1 MMITQLATTNDAR
14 ERERDVDICIFYDG
28 TVDKE
33 ANKFRARWNCT
44 AFNNAGMIQAT
55 L

>member
-14 ERERDVDICIFYDG
+14 ERDVDIWIFCDG

-33 ANKFRARWNCT
+33 ANKFRARGNCT
-44 AFNNAGMIQAT
+44 AFNNAGMIRAT